1 MAVAAAVM
9 VEWLLPRHAQQE
21 RVRRILSNPTSIAS
35 ARPNKNT
42 LQTYIAKHFLNSH
55 ICAFPMTYQVASS
68 RLVIVLS
75 EGGGDDVFEAAWVEG
90 EHLGLDFLR
99 VGRGKGRGLGK
110 KWTAQRT
117 YL

>member
-1 MAVAAAVM
+1 MAVAAVVM

-42 LQTYIAKHFLNSH
+42 LETYITKHFLNSH

-90 EHLGLDFLR
+90 EHLGFDFLR
-99 VGRGKGRGLGK
+99 VGREGLGK